1 MLISTINLGLSGT
14 MDETLLP
21 PGVDRPGQAWDWMQQ
36 TAEAPSSYDWVRP
49 EVAESWMRCLEDH
62 RLHPRLDFS
71 QVKDSAAKAGRS
83 AQAPWSRDLQ
93 TTLSVQ
99 TYNIHSFVQDVDM
112 TVLLTDHHGTLMHVV
127 GAGPHH
133 FLAETNMLQLG
144 SSWHESA
151 VGNNG
156 IGSAALLGTPMAF
169 IGKEHFFSKLH
180 ACATAGYPIKG
191 PNGNILALLG
201 LVSTQRDSLK
211 PLLAFLR
218 MAGTLVEADVF
229 NRHRPAGRLIR
240 LRSVDAR
247 EGLSAQQNAIDGL
260 IVMGSDERIVA
271 LNTTAMSLLGVDVY
285 SHIVGDTLEHSLDIG
300 LGSLLLAQAK
310 GKANGKSSVEV
321 VAVCGTR
328 LLVEVETIAGDPT
341 ILIRTYN
348 TNGNKQNVEQVNNPQ
363 QPSAEPPVS
372 RKKVKGGH
380 DAIVDSLL
388 KKMVDLQEQKIPI
401 LVIGESGV
409 GKEYLVQLS
418 HRSGPRRDGP
428 FIAINCAAI
437 PRDLIESELFGY
449 VSGSFTGA
457 AKEGRPGKFQLASGG
472 TLFLDEIGDM
482 QFALQSTLLRVLESS
497 EFVPVGGVKPVKVD
511 VQVIAATNA
520 SLRESVERGL
530 FRRDLYYRLNG
541 AQIWIPSLRERP
553 DKIQLINNI
562 FEQEQ
567 QSSGF
572 SSVGKVL
579 SDEVIE
585 IFLKHPWPGNI
596 RQLRNLLKTAAFMSE
611 SSVITVDDL
620 PPDFLAESYP
630 VKSGFKESDAPE
642 MTEITSEP
650 SVMASPPSALA
661 DWEGQAVLTALQASN
676 WNVSS
681 AAKKLNITRSTL
693 YQKISK
699 HGIKKP
705 SRSW

>member
-1 MLISTINLGLSGT
+1 VLVSLRSSINLGLSGN
-14 MDETLLP
+14 MDEGLLP

-36 TAEAPSSYDWVRP
+36 TIEAPSSYDWVRP
-49 EVAESWMRCLEDH
+49 EVAESWKRCLEDH
-62 RLHPRLDFS
+62 NLHPGLDF
-71 QVKDSAAKAGRS
+71 AKAKDLVDNTGRVS
-83 AQAPWSRDLQ
+83 PQPWSRELQ

-112 TVLLTDHHGTLMHVV
+112 TVLLTDYQGTLMHVV
-127 GAGPHH
+127 GTGPHH
-133 FLAETNMLQLG
+133 FLTETKLLQLG

-156 IGSAALLGTPMAF
+156 IGSAALLGVPMAF

-191 PNGNILALLG
+191 PDGNILALLG

-218 MAGTLVEADVF
+218 MAGMLVEADVF
-229 NRHRPAGRLIR
+229 NRHRPGGRLIR

-247 EGLSAQQNAIDGL
+247 EGLNAQQSAIDGL
-260 IVMGSDERIVA
+260 IVMGSDERILA
-271 LNTTAMSLLGVDVY
+271 LNGTAMALLGVDVY
-285 SHIVGDTLEHSLDIG
+285 SHIVGERLEYSLGIA
-300 LGSLLLAQAK
+300 LGSLLWAQAK
-310 GKANGKSSVEV
+310 GKGPVEV

-328 LLVEVETIAGDPT
+328 LFVEVEAVVGDPSIAPQSKRSSASDISIT
-341 ILIRTYN
+341 P
-348 TNGNKQNVEQVNNPQ
+348 EVNP
-363 QPSAEPPVS
+363 PKSAITPPVP
-372 RKKVKGGH
+372 RKSVTGGH
-380 DAIVDSLL
+380 DAILDSLL
-388 KKMVDLQEQKIPI
+388 KKMVSLQEQKIPI
-401 LVIGESGV
+401 LIIGESGV
-409 GKEYLVQLS
+409 GKEYLVQHS
-418 HRSGPRRDGP
+418 HRAGLRRDGP

-449 VSGSFTGA
+449 VPGSFTGA
-457 AKEGRPGKFQLASGG
+457 AKEGRVGKFQLASGG

-482 QFALQSTLLRVLESS
+482 QFSLQSTLLRVLESS
-497 EFVPVGGVKPVKVD
+497 EFVPVGGVKPIKVD

-520 SLRESVERGL
+520 SLREAVERGL

-567 QSSGF
+567 QAGGF
-572 SSVGKVL
+572 SSMGKVL

-596 RQLRNLLKTAAFMSE
+596 RQLRNLLKTAAFMSTN
-611 SSVITVDDL
+611 SVITVEDL
-620 PPDFLAESYP
+620 PPDFLAEIDPIKNNGTKDPDLPWIEEASS
-630 VKSGFKESDAPE
+630 VAPAAAY
-642 MTEITSEP
+642 T
-650 SVMASPPSALA
+650 PSALA
-661 DWEGQAVLTALQASN
+661 DWEEQAVLSALQTSN
-676 WNVSS
+676 WNVSL

>member
-1 MLISTINLGLSGT
+1 MLTSTINLGLSGA

-49 EVAESWMRCLEDH
+49 EVAESWIRCLEDH

-71 QVKDSAAKAGRS
+71 QVKDSVAKAGRS

-156 IGSAALLGTPMAF
+156 IGSAALLGSPMAF

-285 SHIVGDTLEHSLDIG
+285 SHIVGETLEHSLDIG

-630 VKSGFKESDAPE
+630 VKSGFKESDVPE

-650 SVMASPPSALA
+650 SVMTSSPSALA

>member
-1 MLISTINLGLSGT
+1 VLVSTINLGLSGA

-71 QVKDSAAKAGRS
+71 QVKDSVGNAKRS
-83 AQAPWSRDLQ
+83 AQAPWSRELQ

-127 GAGPHH
+127 GADPHH

-156 IGSAALLGTPMAF
+156 IGTAALLGAPMAF

-180 ACATAGYPIKG
+180 PCATAGYPIKG
-191 PNGNILALLG
+191 PDGNILALLG
-201 LVSTQRDSLK
+201 LVSMQRDSLK

-260 IVMGSDERIVA
+260 IVMGSDERILA
-271 LNTTAMSLLGVDVY
+271 LNTTAMSLLGVDDY
-285 SHIVGDTLEHSLDIG
+285 SHIVGESLEHSLDIG

-310 GKANGKSSVEV
+310 GKANGRGPVEV

-328 LLVEVETIAGDPT
+328 LLVEVETAAGDPAMVPRANR
-341 ILIRTYN
+341 LD
-348 TNGNKQNVEQVNNPQ
+348 GDKPNVERDVYSQR
-363 QPSAEPPVS
+363 PPVMTRVP
-372 RKKVKGGH
+372 RKNATGGH

-388 KKMVDLQEQKIPI
+388 KKMVSLQEQKIPI

-418 HRSGPRRDGP
+418 HRAGLRRDGP

-449 VSGSFTGA
+449 VPGSFTGA
-457 AKEGRPGKFQLASGG
+457 AKEGRLGKFQLASGG
-472 TLFLDEIGDM
+472 TIFLDEIGDM

-497 EFVPVGGVKPVKVD
+497 EFVPVGGVKPIKVD
-511 VQVIAATNA
+511 VQVIAATNV
-520 SLRESVERGL
+520 SLREAVERGT

-562 FEQEQ
+562 FKQEQ

-579 SDEVIE
+579 SDEVTE

-596 RQLRNLLKTAAFMSE
+596 RQLRNLLKAAAFMSQG
-611 SSVITVDDL
+611 SVITVDDL

-630 VKSGFKESDAPE
+630 VKSAFKENESSWVAEPA
-642 MTEITSEP
+642 SEP
-650 SVMASPPSALA
+650 PMVPNTPGALA
-661 DWEGQAVLTALQASN
+661 DWEEQAVLSALQTSN